1 MSDRITQ
8 LTEAGFTVS
17 PASESQKAVLDSLT
31 DEEIGVLR
39 SVRRRLES
47 AGSDVEGHLA
57 GGSSEGGYFW

>member
-17 PASESQKAVLDSLT
+17 PANESQKAVLDSLT

-39 SVRRRLES
+39 SVRQRLD
-47 AGSDVEGHLA
+47 AAAADVEGHEA
-57 GGSSEGGYFW
+57 DSSGGWFW